1 VKQTAFNLKRLDL
14 V

>member
-1 VKQTAFNLKRLDL
+1 VKQTAFNLQRLDL